1 MKTETIKATELKAGD
16 VIYMEYGDEGNFIE
30 GTVISTR
37 TEWWGGFVI
46 EFMYNDGTERIRE
59 CCPDRYG
66 MIDRVIPEETKE
78 NEEMSMNEVAEKAKT
93 LKSLKA
99 MMDELKDEIATIED
113 QIKAYMGD
121 QEMIR
126 VGDLKITHKTVKSSR
141 LDSKALAA
149 ELPDLAARY
158 TIPTEYKRFTI
169 A

>member
-16 VIYMEYGDEGNFIE
+16 VIYMEYGDEGNHVD
-30 GTVISTR
+30 GTVIETYQDK
-37 TEWWGGFVI
+37 WAGLVI
-46 EFMYNDGTERIRE
+46 KFMYNDGTDRIRE
-59 CCPDRYG
+59 CCPDRNG
-66 MIDRVIPEETKE
+66 MIDRVILEERKE
-78 NEEMSMNEVAEKAKT
+78 EKEMNIEEKAKE

-99 MMDELKDEIATIED
+99 MLDELKDEIATIED

-141 LDSKALAA
+141 FDSKALSA
-149 ELPDLAARY
+149 ELPELAARY
-158 TIPTEYKRFTI
+158 TVPTEYKRFTI

>member
-16 VIYMEYGDEGNFIE
+16 VISMEYGDEGNHVL

-37 TEWWGGFVI
+37 EDRWCGFVI
-46 EFMYNDGTERIRE
+46 KFMYNDGTERVRE
-59 CCPDRYG
+59 CCAGRDG
-66 MIDRVIPEETKE
+66 MIDRVIPEEKKE
-78 NEEMSMNEVAEKAKT
+78 MNIEEKAKE

-99 MMDELKDEIATIED
+99 MLDEIKDEIATIED

-126 VGDLKITHKTVKSSR
+126 VGDFKITNKTVKSSR
-141 LDSKALAA
+141 FDSKALSA
-149 ELPDLAARY
+149 ELPELAARF
-158 TIPTEYKRFTI
+158 TVPTEYKRFTI